1 MVGLYTRQ
9 TLKAWHEIIVK
20 PFYARIFQFFGRLQ
34 RAWIGVKNLL
44 KYEGVESF
52 EARAENAKLYQG
64 VMKRRL
70 HGAFNPTGNVNLKP
84 LLYHQE
90 FYEPWLL
97 NLEWI
102 LGYLVTSLDSNL
114 IYYHGQIMMILTIP
128 PRSLIRS
135 WSQNVKLTEMCKA

>member
-102 LGYLVTSLDSNL
+102 FRLLGHIPGFKPHLLPWPNHDDIDNTTKISD
-114 IYYHGQIMMILTIP
+114 QIMK
-128 PRSLIRS
+128 SKCQVN
-135 WSQNVKLTEMCKA
+135 WNV